1 MLLLLLAAV
10 SAASE
15 PARAG
20 RVVKLLNELKAN
32 LERDAAAEEKI
43 YNKYACWCDN
53 TASAKASGIDQA
65 KADILALRGE
75 RAATAND
82 IETAAT
88 NIDNNEASTHEL
100 TLIRQKTSADA
111 GQEISKMQQTVGA
124 LETAIR
130 LVKAGYSLSSATS
143 KLHKVDKALSSV
155 VAEKVR

>member
-1 MLLLLLAAV
+1 MLLLLLAAA
-10 SAASE
+10 SAVSE

-32 LERDAAAEEKI
+32 IERDAAAEEKI

-65 KADILALRGE
+65 KADIRSLSADILALRGE

-111 GQEISKMQQTVGA
+111 GQEISKMKQ
-124 LETAIR
+124 
-130 LVKAGYSLSSATS
+130 
-143 KLHKVDKALSSV
+143 H
-155 VAEKVR
+155 